1 VLKGPNFHLRLVR
14 KGDLDKLYEFISDI
28 EIRGPH
34 FPIDIE
40 SESSFL
46 ERFNKTGFWTDDRGM
61 MLIVENGTNRLLGQL
76 VFFKP
81 EPYYHAFEI
90 GYLIYD
96 PNDRGKGI
104 TSSAVKI
111 FSHYLMDLRNV
122 PRIQIQ
128 LDRGNGASRRVAE
141 KAGFTF
147 EGIARSAMI
156 FKGKVIDLEVFSL
169 TRSDLEA

>member
-1 VLKGPNFHLRLVR
+1 MLKGPNFHLRLAR
-14 KGDLDKLYEFISDI
+14 KADLEKLYEFISDI

-34 FPIDIE
+34 FPIDVE

-46 ERFNKTGFWTDDRGM
+46 ERFNKTGFWTDDRGL

-96 PNDRGKGI
+96 TNDRGKGI
-104 TSSAVKI
+104 ASAAARR
-111 FSHYLMDLRNV
+111 FSEYLMDLKNV

-128 LDRGNGASRRVAE
+128 LEQGNVASRRVAE

-147 EGIARSAMI
+147 EGIARSAMV

-169 TRSDLEA
+169 TRSDLET